1 MCVRVNVGV
10 YVCQCEWICVPVCM
24 SAAGKSI
31 KMADEDEEVR
41 QRESM
46 R

>member
-1 MCVRVNVGV
+1 MCASVSG
-10 YVCQCEWICVPVCM
+10 YVCQWICVPVCM